1 MFFILNFCGENGF
14 YHCSVHVSDINHLFS
29 KASDILKCSKQ
40 DLSLFLFVD
49 GILIDEN
56 DYLKTLEPGTEL
68 IIYKSDQKDKLLIY
82 FDIKRYCSAECQ

>member
-1 MFFILNFCGENGF
+1 MFFILNVCGENGF
-14 YHCSVHVSDINHLFS
+14 YHCSVLVSDINHLFC

-49 GILIDEN
+49 GTLIDEN

-68 IIYKSDQKDKLLIY
+68 IVSKSDQKDKLLIF